1 MFFNWQWKRHYFD
14 ILVAM
19 KLYLISL
26 LQSVKETLQ
35 SRKMPNKFEDPKN
48 PHHTHLNNENHWS
61 PTQSE
66 NSSFVLFWVRILFLD
81 FVWKTRLSEYFSSYL
96 RLIAMAWFSVSERG
110 IRPKKISHWSWCS
123 RWDIMNSSPLLSDE
137 MLCHTEP
144 LKRTGCDTVVKFI

>member
-1 MFFNWQWKRHYFD
+1 
-14 ILVAM
+14 M
-19 KLYLISL
+19 KFRTYLISL
-26 LQSVKETLQ
+26 LQSVKETLK

-48 PHHTHLNNENHWS
+48 PHHTHLKKKKS
-61 PTQSE
+61 LISRPQRA
-66 NSSFVLFWVRILFLD
+66 RILVLSCFDRQELG
-81 FVWKTRLSEYFSSYL
+81 FYFSISSGKTRLSECFSSYL

-123 RWDIMNSSPLLSDE
+123 RWDIMNSSPLLSEE